1 MFTNSFV
8 AFIFSSL
15 LITAPALAID
25 TPDSLAGATLITAE
39 KAKELAGSG
48 AKIYDVRV
56 ATEYVEEHIAGAVSL
71 PYKENSKK
79 EAGFDSTQ
87 DKFNLGAVGTDKGAS
102 LIFQCNGKECWKS
115 YKAAAVAVKA
125 GYSKVYWFRGG
136 LPEWKQKGF
145 PTEK

>member
-1 MFTNSFV
+1 MAANSFV
-8 AFIFSSL
+8 AFILSSL
-15 LITAPALAID
+15 LITAPALATD
-25 TPDSLAGATLITAE
+25 TPDALAGATLITAE
-39 KAKELAGSG
+39 KAKELVGSG
-48 AKIYDVRV
+48 AKVYDVRV
-56 ATEYVEEHIAGAVSL
+56 ATEYVEEHIAGAISL

-87 DKFNLGAVGTDKGAS
+87 DKFNLSAVGADKSAS

-136 LPEWKQKGF
+136 IPEWKQKGF

>member
-39 KAKELAGSG
+39 KAKELVGSG

-87 DKFNLGAVGTDKGAS
+87 DKFNLGVVGTDKGAS